1 MVVNHDHQEFG
12 PRKTVV
18 PSNNAEANQPLQ
30 TSTEDAL
37 HQIWSWNSKV
47 PEQVQETVHD
57 LISEIAQ
64 STNSLAVC
72 AWDGNF
78 TYPQLDSLATHVAH
92 YLISEL
98 NVTPKSCIPILFH
111 KSKWTCVAMLAVIKA
126 GCSVV
131 ALDPAQPDSRL
142 LSILEQVEISVMI
155 SSDSNYERA
164 RSLLREDVTVLKID
178 DLWPPNPSDRSTTEL
193 PTVSPSDI
201 VYISFTSWVPSKY
214 LVQKNH

>member
-12 PRKTVV
+12 SGKSVV
-18 PSNNAEANQPLQ
+18 PSNSAEANPPLQ

-37 HQIWSWNSKV
+37 DQIWSWNSAV
-47 PEQVQETVHD
+47 PEQIQETVHD

-92 YLISEL
+92 HLISEL

-111 KSKWTCVAMLAVIKA
+111 KSKWTSVAMLAVIKA
-126 GCSVV
+126 GCSVI

-142 LSILEQVEISVMI
+142 LSILEQVEIFVMI
-155 SSDSNYERA
+155 SSESNYNRA
-164 RSLLREDVTVLKID
+164 RSLLKEDVAVLKID
-178 DLWPPNPSDRSTTEL
+178 DSWPPKPLDSSTTKL

-201 VYISFTSWVPSKY
+201 VYISFTS
-214 LVQKNH
+214 